1 MKKLLALVLA
11 AALILALSV
20 TAFAATI
27 TTNGGTDSAPVYA
40 TYVSGGEEKIIY
52 SVDISWGD
60 MTFTY
65 TDASAGDWDGSSHT
79 YTNETEAAWTAS
91 ASGADEITV
100 KNHSNAAI
108 TAALTYTP
116 GDDYKDVTGTF
127 DNPTLNLATAVGTE
141 VAAAPSGTAALTLSG
156 ALDDSV
162 SEKTQVGSVVVT
174 ITAAGAATE

>member
-1 MKKLLALVLA
+1 MKKVLALILA
-11 AALILALSV
+11 VALILALSV

-40 TYVSGGEEKIIY
+40 TYVSGGEEKIVY

-65 TDASAGDWDGSSHT
+65 TDASVGEWDGSSHS
-79 YTNETEAAWTAS
+79 YTDETEATWAVST
-91 ASGADEITV
+91 SGANEITV
-100 KNHSNAAI
+100 KNHSNTAI
-108 TAALTYTP
+108 IAALTYTP
-116 GDDYKDVTGTF
+116 GEDYKDVTGSF
-127 DNPTLNLATAVGTE
+127 DSAKLSLATAVGTE
-141 VAAAPSGTAALTLSG
+141 VNAAPSATAALTLSG

-174 ITAAGAATE
+174 ITAAEAATE